1 MRWAIVAAVILA
13 VTAAIAV
20 NALLLFSYG
29 SQHTD
34 PVGTLSPVANLSG
47 RPARVLPPR
56 VTTIPRNDLGGRGRG
71 ADD

>member
-20 NALLLFSYG
+20 NALLLLSYG
-29 SQHTD
+29 SEHTD
-34 PVGTLSPVANLSG
+34 PVGTLSPVANL
-47 RPARVLPPR
+47 PAPPTH
-56 VTTIPRNDLGGRGRG
+56 VTTIPAGEHGSAARG